1 MPRTEGGITYRRE
14 TTLNGEHYEE
24 PVDRG
29 PFDQITRLERGLA
42 RCLYCLSEDVP
53 PDASETYGP
62 LMARL
67 TPNEANRPLDFTDH
81 RLEIAEAAA
90 EWRRASR
97 ALEKAQNTERRQVI
111 EEAMSRRFAT
121 AVVCDGCADIGDME
135 LRKASREKR

>member
-1 MPRTEGGITYRRE
+1 MPRTEGGMTYRRE
-14 TTLNGEHYEE
+14 TTLHGENYEE

-29 PFDQITRLERGLA
+29 SFSQITRLERGLS

-67 TPNEANRPLDFTDH
+67 SPNGANQPLDFTDH
-81 RLEIAEAAA
+81 RLEIVEAAA

-97 ALEKAQNTERRQVI
+97 ARDKAQNPERRQVI

-121 AVVCDGCADIGDME
+121 AVVCDGCADIGDTE
-135 LRKASREKR
+135 LRKPNREK